1 MGRIPQDIRDSYER
15 AIACL
20 DFLAAVRRLAE
31 SLPEDPTSS
40 VISRCITFAELAEK
54 LEIRESALQSL
65 LKKGLPNHHSW
76 RGTMFHTH
84 EVNRWLIENGYADPP
99 DTRLSEHCSLLATV
113 VISEFERVSGHSSPF
128 ASEDALHD
136 IVIGSLDQSNP
147 KLTAHERAFGVLG
160 HVTAILGAAGVWYGR
175 DADDLGRLEPEWLV
189 ESTLGDYRKELKR
202 LSESHPDALRA
213 EIRAETL
220 LAAETRR
227 RNMPG
232 QSAKADSAAASKR
245 RELEGDF
252 VDAFVKGE
260 LTRHHGFNVAN
271 EHPISRYDAI
281 QQKVIVVNICESSP
295 GWKPSQVK
303 GYVSQS
309 FSRLFQREGS
319 RDGSGFREYKRLCSS
334 KMPLLHWFL
343 GRIESPRYFGSA
355 SLDGQEAQCCD
366 EKLTS

>member
-1 MGRIPQDIRDSYER
+1 MGRIPQDIRDSYDR

-20 DFLAAVRRLAE
+20 DLLAAVRRLSE
-31 SLPEDPTSS
+31 SLPEDLTSS

-65 LKKGLPNHHSW
+65 VEKGLPNHHSW
-76 RGTMFHTH
+76 RGTIFHTH

-220 LAAETRR
+220 LATETRR

-232 QSAKADSAAASKR
+232 QSATADPAAAPASSGKQRAATGKMSAKEIAEKHGLDQETFR
-245 RELEGDF
+245 RKLARWRKTALNGWFEDEDPI
-252 VDAFVKGE
+252 
-260 LTRHHGFNVAN
+260 RH
-271 EHPISRYDAI
+271 
-281 QQKVIVVNICESSP
+281 Q
-295 GWKPSQVK
+295 
-303 GYVSQS
+303 
-309 FSRLFQREGS
+309 
-319 RDGSGFREYKRLCSS
+319 
-334 KMPLLHWFL
+334 
-343 GRIESPRYFGSA
+343 PRYFY
-355 SLDGQEAQCCD
+355 D
-366 EKLTS
+366 ERAVADIIEEMKDAGA